1 MEFIVEL
8 FVVYIL
14 SFPGAFI
21 RWGIN
26 GFKKGGLSI
35 YLKKDIFQNYLI
47 LIILLGIIFAITQL
61 VMSSS

>member
-8 FVVYIL
+8 LVIYVL

-26 GFKKGGLSI
+26 GFKKGELKL
-35 YLKKDIFQNYLI
+35 YLKKDIVQNCFIFLI
-47 LIILLGIIFAITQL
+47 FFAIVFATIKF
-61 VMSSS
+61 S

>member
-1 MEFIVEL
+1 MEFIAEL
-8 FVVYIL
+8 FLVYIL

-26 GFKKGGLSI
+26 GFKKGELGI

-47 LIILLGIIFAITQL
+47 FLILVGIIVAIIQFW
-61 VMSSS
+61 

>member
-8 FVVYIL
+8 FIGYLL

-26 GFKKGGLSI
+26 GFKKGEFPI
-35 YLKKDIFQNYLI
+35 YLKKDVSQNFMIFI
-47 LIILLGIIFAITQL
+47 VFIGIIVAIIQF
-61 VMSSS
+61 S